1 MENKTKML
9 THILPAKDLY
19 DERND
24 LVVPL
29 SDKTFF
35 STILASLKEWV
46 ATRKPSV
53 IIEHDRNGEALG
65 FVENIIEDENGI
77 FAEIVLENAEEAKN
91 RRYVS
96 PTIAWNHKADD
107 YSDRGDSWPAA
118 LLELSFVSVP
128 RHSRQVPATETQMSE
143 KNNPEV
149 FYSENERTSYFS
161 YDINDASVLTEYD
174 QKTKE
179 NIDMDLEK
187 LSEMLSALL
196 DERLAAILERLD
208 KLEGDG
214 EEEPAEEEV
223 VEAAEEEGEEPVV
236 EAAEEEV
243 VEEEK
248 EEEVVEAAEEEEKE
262 EESSLSEIAE
272 LNSRIRELEKRSVL
286 AEARAEELA
295 AELAHRD
302 AVDAVAADV
311 ADRPHLSTMSERLV
325 GILKRDEG
333 LYKEVLE
340 VVPST
345 NQSVFGERL
354 TVGFSKKDTAVSNPY
369 EAASKLSAEEGI
381 SYREAFER
389 LTR

>member
-1 MENKTKML
+1 MDNKTKML

-53 IIEHDRNGEALG
+53 IVEHDRNGEALG

-143 KNNPEV
+143 KNNPAV
-149 FYSENERTSYFS
+149 FYNENERTSYFS
-161 YDINDASVLTEYD
+161 YDINDAIVLTEYD

-179 NIDMDLEK
+179 YTKMDLEK

-196 DERLAAILERLD
+196 DERLAPILERLD
-208 KLEGDG
+208 KLEGAG
-214 EEEPAEEEV
+214 EEEP
-223 VEAAEEEGEEPVV
+223 
-236 EAAEEEV
+236 AEEEV

-248 EEEVVEAAEEEEKE
+248 EEEVVEAAEEAMYEEKVEEEVVVVAEDMEKE

-389 LTR
+389 LTK